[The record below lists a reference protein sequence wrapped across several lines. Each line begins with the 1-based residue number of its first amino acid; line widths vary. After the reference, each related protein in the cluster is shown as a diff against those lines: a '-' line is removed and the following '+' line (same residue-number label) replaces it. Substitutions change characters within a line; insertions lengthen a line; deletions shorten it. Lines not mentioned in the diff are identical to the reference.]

1 LAKPG
6 SEVFKHQIG
15 VRPFGCTH
23 HATHRLE
30 ASPSGGCRAR
40 QAGWRHRPCFAP
52 KCHPSRPHGETV
64 ITAFQDAS
72 DYTAF
77 ELAITRDY
85 DPQTAV
91 ERELGLRL
99 VDLLWR
105 LRSTTAIESGLFNMQ
120 ASPQPHFNEPELE
133 PRGQNPDEDPS
144 KSKQTEMQG
153 TKVVPLVKTRIGL
166 LPPFAEDPCAEFGL
180 LRQSFVA
187 LSHLP
192 TCPLE
197 PI

>member
-52 KCHPSRPHGETV
+52 KCHPSPPHGETV
-64 ITAFQDAS
+64 ITAFEDGS
-72 DYTAF
+72 HYTAF

-99 VDLLWR
+99 VGLLWR

-133 PRGQNPDEDPS
+133 PRGQNPDENPS
-144 KSKQTEMQG
+144 KSSKRRCKERRSSHWSRLG
-153 TKVVPLVKTRIGL
+153 SG
-166 LPPFAEDPCAEFGL
+166 PP
-180 LRQSFVA
+180 SF
-187 LSHLP
+187 
-192 TCPLE
+192 C
-197 PI
+197 